1 MGTRFRIGQGTDIH
15 RLVKG
20 RKLILGGVEIP
31 WEKGLFGHSDA
42 DVVCHA
48 LSNAL
53 LGAIG
58 AGDIGQHFPDSDQ
71 RYKGA
76 SSIELLRVVMSLVKK
91 RGYRVVNA
99 DLTILAERPKLGP
112 YREEMRKNL
121 AEVLEIDPADVNIKA
136 TTGEKM
142 GFVGREEGMMAEA
155 VVLLEDLPWVETPG
169 YHHGIARRCEMNH
182 QSCRRTPRYIQRALS

>member
-1 MGTRFRIGQGTDIH
+1 MRFRIGQGTDIH
-15 RLVKG
+15 RLVAG

-31 WEKGLFGHSDA
+31 WEKGLLGHSDA

-48 LSNAL
+48 VSNAL
-53 LGAIG
+53 LGALG

-71 RYKGA
+71 RYKGV
-76 SSIELLRVVMSLVKK
+76 SSIELLRVVTSLVKAK
-91 RGYRVVNA
+91 GFHVSNV

-112 YREEMRKNL
+112 YRETMRAIL
-121 AEVLEIDPADVNIKA
+121 ATVLEVTPDDINIKA

-155 VVLLEDLPWVETPG
+155 VVLIEKL
-169 YHHGIARRCEMNH
+169 
-182 QSCRRTPRYIQRALS
+182 

>member
-1 MGTRFRIGQGTDIH
+1 MAFRIGHGTDIH
-15 RLVKG
+15 RLVEG

-31 WEKGLFGHSDA
+31 WEKGLLGHSDA

-58 AGDIGQHFPDSDQ
+58 EGDIGQHFPDSDP
-71 RYKGA
+71 RYKDA
-76 SSIELLRVVMSLVKK
+76 SSVELLRVVMALVKE
-91 RGYRVVNA
+91 RGFRVGNA
-99 DLTILAERPKLGP
+99 DLTILAEKPKLSP
-112 YREEMRKNL
+112 YKELIRHNL
-121 AEVLEIDPADVNIKA
+121 AVVLEVAPTDINVKA

-155 VVLLEDLPWVETPG
+155 VVLL
-169 YHHGIARRCEMNH
+169 IAGKND
-182 QSCRRTPRYIQRALS
+182 

>member
-1 MGTRFRIGQGTDIH
+1 MSFRIGQGVDMH
-15 RLVKG
+15 RLVPG

-31 WEKGLFGHSDA
+31 WDKGLLGHSDA

-58 AGDIGQHFPDSDQ
+58 EGDIGRHFPDSDL

-76 SSIELLRVVMSLVKK
+76 ASLELLRVVMELVKT
-91 RGYRVVNA
+91 RGFRVGNA
-99 DLTILAERPKLGP
+99 DLTILAEKPKLAS
-112 YREEMRKNL
+112 YREEMQKRL
-121 AEVLEIDPADVNIKA
+121 AGVLEVEPTAVNIKA
-136 TTGEKM
+136 ATGEKM

-155 VVLLEDLPWVETPG
+155 VVLLESVK
-169 YHHGIARRCEMNH
+169 
-182 QSCRRTPRYIQRALS
+182 

>member
-1 MGTRFRIGQGTDIH
+1 MPTVSFRIGHGVDIH
-15 RLVKG
+15 RLVP
-20 RKLILGGVEIP
+20 RRTLILGGVEIP
-31 WEKGLFGHSDA
+31 WDKGLLGHSDA

-58 AGDIGQHFPDSDQ
+58 EGDIGRHFPDSDP

-76 SSIELLRVVMSLVKK
+76 ASLELLRVVMGFVKA
-91 RGYRVVNA
+91 RGFRVGNV
-99 DLTILAERPKLGP
+99 DLTILAEKPKLAP
-112 YREEMRKNL
+112 YREQMRQRL
-121 AEVLEIDPADVNIKA
+121 AEVLEVEPSAVNLKA

-155 VVLLEDLPWVETPG
+155 VVLLESRET
-169 YHHGIARRCEMNH
+169 A
-182 QSCRRTPRYIQRALS
+182 

>member
-1 MGTRFRIGQGTDIH
+1 MSFRIGQGVDMH
-15 RLVKG
+15 RLVPG

-31 WEKGLFGHSDA
+31 WDKGLLGHSDA

-53 LGAIG
+53 LGALG
-58 AGDIGQHFPDSDQ
+58 EGDIGRHFPDSDL

-76 SSIELLRVVMSLVKK
+76 ASLELLRVVMELVKT
-91 RGYRVVNA
+91 RGFRVGNA
-99 DLTILAERPKLGP
+99 DLTILAEKPKLAP
-112 YREEMRKNL
+112 YHEEMQKRL
-121 AEVLEIDPADVNIKA
+121 AGVLEVEPIAVNVKA

-155 VVLLEDLPWVETPG
+155 IVLLESVK
-169 YHHGIARRCEMNH
+169 
-182 QSCRRTPRYIQRALS
+182 

>member
-1 MGTRFRIGQGTDIH
+1 MSFRIGQGVDMH
-15 RLVKG
+15 RLVPE

-31 WEKGLFGHSDA
+31 WDKGLLGHSDA

-53 LGAIG
+53 LGALG
-58 AGDIGQHFPDSDQ
+58 EGDIGRHFPDSDL

-76 SSIELLRVVMSLVKK
+76 ASLELLRVVMELVKT
-91 RGYRVVNA
+91 RGFRVGNA
-99 DLTILAERPKLGP
+99 DLTILAEKPKLAP
-112 YREEMRKNL
+112 YREEMQKRL
-121 AEVLEIDPADVNIKA
+121 AGVLEVEPTAVNIKA

-155 VVLLEDLPWVETPG
+155 VVLLESVE
-169 YHHGIARRCEMNH
+169 
-182 QSCRRTPRYIQRALS
+182 

>member
-1 MGTRFRIGQGTDIH
+1 MSFRIGQGVDMH
-15 RLVKG
+15 RLVLG

-31 WEKGLFGHSDA
+31 WDKGLLGHSDA

-58 AGDIGQHFPDSDQ
+58 EGDIGRHFPDSDL

-76 SSIELLRVVMSLVKK
+76 ASLELLRVAMELVKT
-91 RGYRVVNA
+91 RGFRVGNA
-99 DLTILAERPKLGP
+99 DLTILAEKPKLAP
-112 YREEMRKNL
+112 YREEMQKRL
-121 AEVLEIDPADVNIKA
+121 AGVLEVEPTAVNVKA

-155 VVLLEDLPWVETPG
+155 VVLLESV
-169 YHHGIARRCEMNH
+169 
-182 QSCRRTPRYIQRALS
+182 Q

>member
-1 MGTRFRIGQGTDIH
+1 MSFRIGQGVDMH
-15 RLVKG
+15 RLVPG

-31 WEKGLFGHSDA
+31 WDKGLLGHSDA

-58 AGDIGQHFPDSDQ
+58 EGDIGRHFPDSDL

-76 SSIELLRVVMSLVKK
+76 ASLELLRVVMELVKT
-91 RGYRVVNA
+91 RGFRVGNA
-99 DLTILAERPKLGP
+99 DLTILAEKPKLAP
-112 YREEMRKNL
+112 YREEMQKRL
-121 AEVLEIDPADVNIKA
+121 AGVLEVEPTAVNIKA

-155 VVLLEDLPWVETPG
+155 VVLLESVK
-169 YHHGIARRCEMNH
+169 
-182 QSCRRTPRYIQRALS
+182 

>member
-1 MGTRFRIGQGTDIH
+1 MKFRIGQGTDIH
-15 RLVKG
+15 RLVEG
-20 RKLILGGVEIP
+20 RKLVLAGVEIP
-31 WEKGLFGHSDA
+31 WEKGLLGHSDA

-48 LSNAL
+48 VSNAL

-58 AGDIGQHFPDSDQ
+58 EGDIGRHFPDSDP

-76 SSIELLRVVMSLVKK
+76 SSVELLRIVMALVKTK
-91 RGYRVVNA
+91 GFRVGNV
-99 DLTILAERPKLGP
+99 DLTVLAERPKLGP

-121 AEVLEIDPADVNIKA
+121 AAVLEVTPEDVNIKA

-155 VVLLEDLPWVETPG
+155 VVLLESL
-169 YHHGIARRCEMNH
+169 R
-182 QSCRRTPRYIQRALS
+182 S